1 MDFARALEIA
11 QAMETADRDTE
22 QLKKVAEDMP
32 GPGAA
37 LATAGGSAEVNI
49 VNRGGGKGGDR
60 RSNGLS
66 CYRCGGKHLAKECRF
81 KDSECYTCGK
91 KGHVAR
97 VCRSKPA
104 QRRTRE
110 KTKDAH
116 FMEEEVDEQE
126 GVYTMFQL
134 REGKQEP
141 YYVTVAA
148 NNEPLK
154 MEIDTGAAISVISE
168 ATYKQAWKEDRMPT
182 LHPSKMRLR
191 TFTGKE
197 VTVVGALMVEVEHG
211 QEKKQ
216 LPLIV
221 AKGQTPS
228 LLGRNWL
235 AKLKLDWKAA
245 YQLQAS
251 EPLAAILKE
260 HEAVFREDW
269 GR

>member
-1 MDFARALEIA
+1 M
-11 QAMETADRDTE
+11 T
-22 QLKKVAEDMP
+22 
-32 GPGAA
+32 
-37 LATAGGSAEVNI
+37 
-49 VNRGGGKGGDR
+49 
-60 RSNGLS
+60 
-66 CYRCGGKHLAKECRF
+66 
-81 KDSECYTCGK
+81 
-91 KGHVAR
+91 
-97 VCRSKPA
+97 
-104 QRRTRE
+104 
-110 KTKDAH
+110 
-116 FMEEEVDEQE
+116 
-126 GVYTMFQL
+126 
-134 REGKQEP
+134 
-141 YYVTVAA
+141 VTA

-182 LHPSKMRLR
+182 LHPSKTRLH
-191 TFTGKE
+191 TFTGEE

-260 HEAVFREDW
+260 HEAVFREELGTIRGTTAKIQIGTPRIPQTTPTIPQTTPSSIFPTDK
-269 GR
+269 GRRRIRKTRKRGNHSAQTVL